1 MTKQDLYETLGVSR
15 DADEREITKAYRKLA
30 MKYHP
35 DRNPGSKDAED
46 KFKEATEA
54 YEVLSNADKKMQY
67 DTYGSVSDTPGGFDM
82 HMDMGDA
89 MSIFR
94 RVFQDFGFGSGF
106 SGFSSMG
113 DDFFTPF
120 GRRNGGRGPRG
131 RAAGE
136 NGSDI
141 ITDIAI
147 DLKEAAAGIAK
158 TIEIDA
164 KTKCP
169 TCNGS
174 RMAEGG
180 EMVVC
185 QDCGGTG
192 QVKEV
197 KRTLFG
203 QIINI
208 AACPECRGDG
218 EIIKGKCRQCKGKGR
233 VHKNRRISIDIPAGV
248 SDHSSLRLKGKGND
262 GLNNGRGGDLYV
274 VVRIPEHDFFKRNGD
289 DIAVEIPITLG
300 QALLGDTI
308 VIPTILGDE
317 KFKIK
322 PGTEP
327 DSVITLKGK
336 GMPSLSGRGR
346 GDQYVRFFYILPDKL
361 NSKQKKLA
369 KQWFAIEKKERAAI
383 RETLKKRAK
392 GS

>member
-1 MTKQDLYETLGVSR
+1 MTKQDLYETLGISR
-15 DADEREITKAYRKLA
+15 DADEKGITKAYRKLA

-35 DRNPGSKDAED
+35 DRNPGDKGAEG

-54 YEVLSNADKKMQY
+54 YEVLSNADKKRQY
-67 DTYGSVSDTPGGFDM
+67 DTYGSVSDTPGGYDM

-94 RVFQDFGFGSGF
+94 RVFQDFGFGGF
-106 SGFSSMG
+106 SGMG
-113 DDFFTPF
+113 NDFFTPF
-120 GRRNGGRGPRG
+120 GRQNAGRGAMG

-136 NGSDI
+136 DGSDI
-141 ITDIAI
+141 ITDITI
-147 DLKEAAAGIAK
+147 DLIEAATGISK
-158 TIEIDA
+158 TIEIEA
-164 KTKCP
+164 KMKCSSCKG
-169 TCNGS
+169 T

-180 EMVVC
+180 EMIVC
-185 QDCGGTG
+185 SDCGGTG

-197 KRTLFG
+197 RRTLIG

-208 AACPECRGDG
+208 AGCPECKGRG

-233 VHKNRRISIDIPAGV
+233 VHKNRRISIDIPPGI
-248 SDHSSLRLKGKGND
+248 SDRSSLRLTGKGNE

-274 VVRIPEHDFFKRNGD
+274 VVRIPEHDFFKRNEE
-289 DIAVEIPITLG
+289 DIAVEIPITIG

-308 VIPTILGDE
+308 VIPTIQGDE
-317 KFKIK
+317 KYSIK

-327 DSVITLKGK
+327 DSVITMKGK
-336 GMPSLSGRGR
+336 GMPRLGSRGR
-346 GDQYVRFFYILPDKL
+346 GDQYVRFFYILPEKM

-369 KQWFAIEKKERAAI
+369 KQWFALEKKERLAI

-392 GS
+392 GK

>member
-35 DRNPGSKDAED
+35 DRNPGDKDAEG

-54 YEVLSNADKKMQY
+54 YEVLSNADKKVQY
-67 DTYGSVSDTPGGFDM
+67 DTYGSVSDSPGGFDM

-106 SGFSSMG
+106 SGFSGSG
-113 DDFFTPF
+113 NDFFTPF
-120 GRRNGGRGPRG
+120 GRRNGGGGPRG
-131 RAAGE
+131 RDSRE
-136 NGSDI
+136 DGSDI
-141 ITDIAI
+141 VTDINI
-147 DLKEAAAGIAK
+147 DLKEAAGGVSK
-158 TIEIDA
+158 TIEIEA
-164 KTKCP
+164 KASCP
-169 TCNGS
+169 SCKGT

-180 EMVVC
+180 EMVAC
-185 QDCGGTG
+185 RDCGGSG

-208 AACPECRGDG
+208 AACPECKGRG
-218 EIIKGKCRQCKGKGR
+218 EIIKGKCRECKGKGR
-233 VHKNRRISIDIPAGV
+233 VSKKRRISIDIPPGV
-248 SDHSSLRLKGKGND
+248 SDHSSLRLTGKGNS
-262 GLNNGRGGDLYV
+262 GLNKGRDGNLYV
-274 VVRIPEHDFFKRNGD
+274 VVKVPEHDFFKRNGD
-289 DIAVEIPITLG
+289 DIAVEVPITLG
-300 QALLGDTI
+300 QALLGDSI

-317 KFKIK
+317 KYTIK

-327 DSVITLKGK
+327 DTVIMLKGK
-336 GMPSLSGRGR
+336 GMPRLNSRGR
-346 GDQYVRFFYILPDKL
+346 GDQYVRFFYILPEKL
-361 NSKQKKLA
+361 NGKQKKLA
-369 KQWFAIEKKERAAI
+369 KQWFALEKRERTAI

-392 GS
+392 SK